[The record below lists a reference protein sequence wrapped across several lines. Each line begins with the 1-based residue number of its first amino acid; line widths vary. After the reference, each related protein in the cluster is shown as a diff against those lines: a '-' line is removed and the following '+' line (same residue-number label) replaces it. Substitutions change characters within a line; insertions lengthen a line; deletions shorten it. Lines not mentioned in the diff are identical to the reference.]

1 MEFLSRQTVRLPRWA
16 IFVSPGRI
24 HLTGRHVGDIAAER
38 DGDVPGRG
46 GGPAEMDGDVLRD
59 DDPVEHAGNA
69 SRSGSGAA
77 AAIPRKEGMGRDDD
91 GRVRH
96 IAVLLGFG
104 DHLRLGQR
112 HLPRKD
118 LDALNADGPEAR
130 FGRGQA
136 AHRIGAAGG
145 VLRLQREGTIRCGD
159 DHIGGIAL
167 GVGRPDSGET
177 VPRDVHRHPLHRGGL
192 PGCKCLNA
200 QNSGCHNKNSFAEMF
215 TWFTHSVFGTE
226 WEGAKERS
234 LVKKSKVCYD
244 KSNKRKQV
252 IR

>member
-24 HLTGRHVGDIAAER
+24 HLTGRHVGDIATER

-46 GGPAEMDGDVLRD
+46 SGPAEMDGDVLRD

-69 SRSGSGAA
+69 SRSGGGAA

-112 HLPRKD
+112 HLPGKD
-118 LDALNADGPEAR
+118 LHALDADGAVAGLGGHEVTDRVGGLRGVVLVQRESTGGGGKGDVVGVAFGVGQAGGGEAVAADGDGHTLDRAGLTGRKGLNAESS
-130 FGRGQA
+130 
-136 AHRIGAAGG
+136 G
-145 VLRLQREGTIRCGD
+145 VLHGD
-159 DHIGGIAL
+159 TL
-167 GVGRPDSGET
+167 
-177 VPRDVHRHPLHRGGL
+177 L
-192 PGCKCLNA
+192 C
-200 QNSGCHNKNSFAEMF
+200 
-215 TWFTHSVFGTE
+215 W
-226 WEGAKERS
+226 
-234 LVKKSKVCYD
+234 
-244 KSNKRKQV
+244 
-252 IR
+252 